1 MRATYY
7 FDIASIVIMI
17 VVLIYQAH
25 HANMENTRR
34 RIFLVVILSALAAAV
49 ISVMTVTL
57 ASAGLCGM
65 TTILWANVIVF
76 ILKESVAPFYCVY
89 VVATT
94 DTFHKLKKNK
104 LKTALCILPYG
115 IMVLCLLIN
124 GINNFVFTVRPDGT
138 IVKGGGYLVL
148 FICEIAYGIISVAY
162 IRHCRM
168 VVGNT
173 NTISLA
179 APVALVWVAVVLFLI
194 FPEYEVFLFVVSMC
208 FLLLLLLNKQSEGL
222 RDSTTGFLSQ
232 VAFAQ
237 DFNGA
242 RIVNKDVRIIILTIT
257 NYRTVVD
264 IMGHEKTE
272 NFIEAVALRIKE
284 LLRKEN
290 IMSARCYYHEEGCF
304 TIVTPKE
311 LFGKSNGL
319 AHEFATSVMKDIMFN
334 SIDLELSAN
343 VCMVECPQDVDTLDG
358 LLMLMSDLME
368 SKHAG
373 GVLKASE
380 YIKQGNFELRKQMSV
395 IIDRAIMNNYL
406 SVYYQPIYSVKE
418 DNFHS
423 AEALIRL
430 NDPEH
435 GFISPAVFIPVAEK
449 TGAIHKIGAYVL
461 EEVCKFIASPEF
473 AASGLEYIEVN
484 LSATQCLRRNL
495 TDEIMY
501 LMAKYGVTPKQLNLE
516 ITETAEC
523 YSQDRL
529 LSNIMS
535 LYNRGFSFSLDDF
548 GTGYSNLLRMAS
560 LPLTI
565 IKLDRTFVCMDEDPK
580 FHCVITNMVSLFKQM
595 GMQIVVEGIET
606 KEMIDNFSNLEVD
619 YIQGFYFSK
628 PLPKDDFVD
637 YVRNYNLK
645 MTPRNAGKED

>member
-179 APVALVWVAVVLFLI
+179 APVALVWVAVVMFLI